1 MKKTTNSR
9 GIPEY
14 SLLSEHTKLSRLKEV
29 ARETHL
35 YKKYLYKEDIPDYPR
50 PEFHVAQL
58 KHDTQQWGLS
68 GIQEDRGFKDPH
80 RGLRDPEKWP
90 LVWWSLAVG
99 PEEIQEAEA
108 RLLKKTYPDRTE
120 EQAAEQESFLWRFA
134 SSPAFS
140 EKSIFGSYRFTFT
153 VEEVLEAYSKQFCSG
168 APPIMRVFK
177 TSLYKKEVVHV
188 VLVHSPAN
196 QELFSRFPL
205 LPRDDPDAVCTYRDG
220 RFIWRPEAMCK
231 THSYELIQK
240 PDENQMT
247 ADDVRG
253 RFPPYYVWDN
263 VAIALHVER
272 GQVLKFDCD
281 LLRKNLTFCR
291 ESDGN
296 VPDEIQF
303 DDFKAAEALVEK
315 LWPDSGLQLKEE
327 PSLEHFKEEPKEEP
341 MEHEDSQQ

>member
-1 MKKTTNSR
+1 MKKTSNSR
-9 GIPEY
+9 GIAEDY
-14 SLLSEHTKLSRLKEV
+14 LICEHAKLSRLKEV
-29 ARETHL
+29 AQGTRL
-35 YKKYLYKEDIPDYPR
+35 YNEYLSRDDVPDYPR

-58 KHDTQQWGLS
+58 KHDTQRPALC
-68 GIQEDRGFKDPH
+68 GIRKDEGFKDP
-80 RGLRDPEKWP
+80 RGGSSDPCHLS

-99 PEEIQEAEA
+99 TEEIQEAEA

-120 EQAAEQESFLWRFA
+120 EQAAKQKSFLWKFA
-134 SSPAFS
+134 SSPVFS

-153 VEEVLEAYSKQFCSG
+153 VEEVLEAYRKQFCSG

-196 QELFSRFPL
+196 QELFSKYPL
-205 LPRDDPDAVCTYRDG
+205 LPDDDPDAVCTYRDG

-231 THSYELIQK
+231 EHRYELIQK
-240 PDENQMT
+240 SDENQMT
-247 ADDVRG
+247 DKIREP
-253 RFPPYYVWDN
+253 RPYYYVWDN

-281 LLRKNLTFCR
+281 LLRKNLTICGK
-291 ESDGN
+291 SDAN
-296 VPDEIQF
+296 VPFGTHF
-303 DDFKAAEALVEK
+303 DDFKAAEALVER
-315 LWPDSGLQLKEE
+315 LWPDSGFQLKEE